1 MNDNK
6 FKHICKL
13 HHRLI
18 NEYVFSLKQ
27 IISILPIKSVIV
39 VCLLPFCRSAILQP
53 HPSIPLFCNFNRSI
67 ASRSIPHRRQSS
79 DPTARSPPP
88 RLEMRG
94 RAPARPRA
102 TAAIHLPLCPASA
115 MLATALASPVYACP
129 RPAHHSPVLPPVVL
143 AAEISSACEIS
154 SSRRPPTLILPS
166 LAYGSTSSPRSPL
179 RAVMPP
185 HITPRHRPI
194 LPPAIPA
201 ADISPAREISSS
213 WRPPTPNLPSL
224 ACGARPRDLLVL
236 AAAALSTSMTQPQ
249 QRRMSAVS
257 SWCGDAAAGDTARSR
272 STTLRRGLLPHGH
285 QLQDHGGQGVQRHA
299 WRSKLVA
306 AMRLLVCRCADAP
319 ARRVARSVVV
329 WPGQVCLCGLRA
341 EPPSADETGVR
352 YRGSELTAI
361 SNISKSITNRLA
373 K

>member
-1 MNDNK
+1 
-6 FKHICKL
+6 
-13 HHRLI
+13 
-18 NEYVFSLKQ
+18 
-27 IISILPIKSVIV
+27 
-39 VCLLPFCRSAILQP
+39 
-53 HPSIPLFCNFNRSI
+53 
-67 ASRSIPHRRQSS
+67 
-79 DPTARSPPP
+79 
-88 RLEMRG
+88 
-94 RAPARPRA
+94 
-102 TAAIHLPLCPASA
+102 

-236 AAAALSTSMTQPQ
+236 AAAALSASMTQPQ
-249 QRRMSAVS
+249 QRRISAAS
-257 SWCGDAAAGDTARSR
+257 SWCGDAAAGDAARSR
-272 STTLRRGLLPHGH
+272 STTLRRGLLPQGH

-319 ARRVARSVVV
+319 ARRVARSVAV
-329 WPGQVCLCGLRA
+329 WPVIGKSGANVRRVEQQTGARIKVQEIDKDASGERLIIVSSNEIPTEPISPTIEALILLHDKVAGPPAIARGALTEIASRLRTRTLRDTSTA
-341 EPPSADETGVR
+341 NNPPPFAPSDDPPGILNTVYMNILLASPLLKAILKDA
-352 YRGSELTAI
+352 TAV
-361 SNISKSITNRLA
+361 
-373 K
+373 